1 MTTITPTTDEYINA
15 GFLQPFALTRGHV
28 QQALVEPDG
37 TIRVWDSAGS
47 IWTARHGLDDET
59 QDRIRAA
66 WREKF
71 GHGYIYAR
79 ANITVPE
86 FPYWGREDTY
96 YMGAVP
102 VSGRWM
108 LRVDEGRI
116 LVWAAPPHQKGGP
129 RWVECLFSSPAEETA
144 IRAAWAAKYEHAAAV

>member
-1 MTTITPTTDEYINA
+1 MTDIQPTHDEYIDA
-15 GFLQPFALTRGHV
+15 GFLKPFALMRGHA

-37 TIRVWDSAGS
+37 TIRVWDSAGN
-47 IWTARHGLDDET
+47 IWTARHSLDGET

-79 ANITVPE
+79 ASITVTE
-86 FPYWGREDTY
+86 FPYWGREDRY
-96 YMGAVP
+96 FMGAIP
-102 VSGRWM
+102 VSGHWM
-108 LRVDEGRI
+108 LRIDGGRI

-129 RWVECLFSSPAEETA
+129 RWVECQFSATAEEA
-144 IRAAWAAKYEHAAAV
+144 SVHAAWSAKYGDAA